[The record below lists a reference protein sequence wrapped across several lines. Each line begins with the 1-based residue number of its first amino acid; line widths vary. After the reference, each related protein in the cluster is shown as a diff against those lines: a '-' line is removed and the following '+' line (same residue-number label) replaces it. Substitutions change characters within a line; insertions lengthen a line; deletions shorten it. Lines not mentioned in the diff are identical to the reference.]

1 MARQFIQEPH
11 GPGRE
16 DGRDLAEGWRT
27 SIKSRNGVA
36 LREYPFTQKR
46 CMLGKRQT
54 VYEGAGTC

>member
-54 VYEGAGTC
+54 VYE